1 MNGPMSTNTG
11 NNIHTLDIPTQ
22 QIQPKRMYAIRDRF
36 VVVKMEASRW
46 ANSQTD
52 HECKDTL
59 ASMTGAD
66 LSTFNVSKQK
76 LAKTVVGRISKYYSR
91 ARDLMRVPPSRSDGA
106 VKYDPLRFGVAH
118 WDKGSV
124 LVPVS
129 RYVDME
135 RQFNDIQR
143 GLKAEI
149 ETLRGEWDALVDN
162 TKVEMG
168 TMYDPN
174 VIPTFDEFSG
184 CWGMSLSVMALP
196 ELDPRITLDN
206 DQLKDVVNQVKQATC
221 NRVVETLTAGWVN
234 AAESLL
240 TSLEYAA
247 AVLGDDRVKVNAL
260 NDPTNSQP
268 KAKSDRSVAI
278 SESLF
283 ENLGNQL
290 ATCLA
295 LANTTQDQKL
305 LELCARVQE
314 TLGNVSPQYLR
325 DNYAERRKYA
335 SAAESLVQHA
345 KRTVLTTKAD
355 IASAVNELEA
365 FT

>member
-1 MNGPMSTNTG
+1 MNATT
-11 NNIHTLDIPTQ
+11 NIHTLDIPTQ

-76 LAKTVVGRISKYYSR
+76 LAKEIVGRVSKFYSR
-91 ARDLMRVPPSRSDGA
+91 ARDLMRVPPGRADGS

-135 RQFNDIQR
+135 RQFNEISR
-143 GLKAEI
+143 GMKVEI
-149 ETLRGEWDALVDN
+149 DNMRSEWDKLVAD
-162 TKVEMG
+162 TKVSMG

-174 VIPTFDEFSG
+174 VIPSFDEFAG
-184 CWGMSLSVMALP
+184 CWGMSMTVMALP

-221 NRVVETLTAGWVN
+221 NRVVETLTAGWRN

-247 AVLGDDRVKVNAL
+247 AVLGDDREKVNAL
-260 NDPTNSQP
+260 NDPTASQP
-268 KAKSDRSVAI
+268 KAKTDRSVAI

-290 ATCLA
+290 STCTA
-295 LANTTQDQKL
+295 LANTTQDQQL
-305 LELCARVQE
+305 LALCARVQE

-335 SAAESLVQHA
+335 AATESLVAHA
-345 KRTVLTTKAD
+345 RRTVETTKAD
-355 IASAVNELEA
+355 IAVAVSELEA
-365 FT
+365 FA